1 MEGRLGAVGLRRTR
15 MLLVAG
21 ATAASF
27 ALSAGTAAAEN
38 CTTNANGLAHSG
50 GQASVARSTACA
62 PAYGQPAG
70 SGTGRKVG

>member
-21 ATAASF
+21 AAAASF
-27 ALSAGTAAAEN
+27 ALSAGTAAAED
-38 CTTNANGLAHSG
+38 CTTNANGVAHSG
-50 GQASVARSTACA
+50 GPGGVAQTTACA

-70 SGTGRKVG
+70 GGTGRKVG

>member
-27 ALSAGTAAAEN
+27 ALSAGTAAAEK
-38 CTTNANGLAHSG
+38 CTTNANGIAHSG
-50 GQASVARSTACA
+50 GRASVAQTTACA
-62 PAYGQPAG
+62 PAYGQPAAAD
-70 SGTGRKVG
+70 TGRKVG

>member
-27 ALSAGTAAAEN
+27 ALSAGTAAAGK
-38 CTTNANGLAHSG
+38 CPANVNGVAHSG
-50 GQASVARSTACA
+50 GKANLTQTIVCW
-62 PAYGQPAG
+62 PPHGQPAG
-70 SGTGRKVG
+70 SYTGRKVG